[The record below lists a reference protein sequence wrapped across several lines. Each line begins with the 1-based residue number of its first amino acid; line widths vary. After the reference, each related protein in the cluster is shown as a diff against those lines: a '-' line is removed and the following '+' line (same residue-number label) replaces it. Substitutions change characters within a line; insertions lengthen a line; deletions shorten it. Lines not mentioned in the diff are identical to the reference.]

1 MMLLN
6 ELESNKH
13 CFILRILMIIS
24 LVFVA
29 LNALIILSGVVNG
42 QFKEAVLGTFAIAYF
57 VMIYYIQRI
66 LYSMCMVSLES

>member
-42 QFKEAVLGTFAIAYF
+42 QFKEVVLGTFAIAYS